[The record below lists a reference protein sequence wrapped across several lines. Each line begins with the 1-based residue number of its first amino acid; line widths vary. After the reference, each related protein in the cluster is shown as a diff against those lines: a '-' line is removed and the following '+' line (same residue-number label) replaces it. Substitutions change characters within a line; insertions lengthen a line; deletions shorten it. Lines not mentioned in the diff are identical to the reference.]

1 MADRQLK
8 KLITAA
14 ISSPILLLEDPC
26 RKKKKDDIYYKY
38 LFHTRSKFEVTMGPS
53 YTVSS
58 TFENTLFLVTFAL

>member
-14 ISSPILLLEDPC
+14 ISSPILLLEDPF
-26 RKKKKDDIYYKY
+26 RKKKKY